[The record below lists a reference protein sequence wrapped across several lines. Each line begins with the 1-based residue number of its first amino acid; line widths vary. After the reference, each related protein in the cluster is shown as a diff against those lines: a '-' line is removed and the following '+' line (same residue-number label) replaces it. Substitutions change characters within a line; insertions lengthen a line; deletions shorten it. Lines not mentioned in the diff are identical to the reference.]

1 MINSKNRPLVINHVG
16 GKENKAATYQELSIF
31 RPPSCRRATNS
42 LVLHIINAIAF
53 IIYMVSQHITA
64 GHTLLRVVTSQACHT
79 LHGLTDKVEVLH
91 FYRTPITQS

>member
-1 MINSKNRPLVINHVG
+1 MIKQPLT
-16 GKENKAATYQELSIF
+16 K
-31 RPPSCRRATNS
+31 SCRSLGLRVVDVQNS
-42 LVLHIINAIAF
+42 LDLHIINAIAF

-79 LHGLTDKVEVLH
+79 PHGLTDKVEVLH

>member
-1 MINSKNRPLVINHVG
+1 
-16 GKENKAATYQELSIF
+16 
-31 RPPSCRRATNS
+31 
-42 LVLHIINAIAF
+42 
-53 IIYMVSQHITA
+53 MVSQHITA